1 MLSPAAKG
9 NLYLHKEG
17 GVVIHVAFT
26 FSTTLLVNLPF
37 LRLPA
42 ALREQQPFSAV
53 IFCGLS
59 TVIIKTAVKWTVF
72 SVIFLV
78 CCTSF
83 SDTQYNVPFVSFT
96 LKKRAFC
103 VMKTSKTNTSPVKLN
118 QKTGPIPSDVIIS

>member
-26 FSTTLLVNLPF
+26 FSTTLLVNFPF

-42 ALREQQPFSAV
+42 ALREQQPFSAM

-59 TVIIKTAVKWTVF
+59 TVIIKTAAKWTV
-72 SVIFLV
+72 SVIHSIMYLCEFY
-78 CCTSF
+78 F
-83 SDTQYNVPFVSFT
+83 
-96 LKKRAFC
+96 KKRELF
-103 VMKTSKTNTSPVKLN
+103 V
-118 QKTGPIPSDVIIS
+118 